1 MYFNISKINNIGFN
15 ILKIHLINRIF
26 VSKYFF
32 HFQSYRNNLILQILT
47 SKTLDDTFI
56 DFTEFNKTLNFKCK
70 SITKVLY
77 NLIII
82 SFI

>member
-1 MYFNISKINNIGFN
+1 MYC
-15 ILKIHLINRIF
+15 
-26 VSKYFF
+26 
-32 HFQSYRNNLILQILT
+32 NNLILQILT

-56 DFTEFNKTLNFKCK
+56 DFTEFNKTSNFKCK

-82 SFI
+82 SFT